1 MISKYIM
8 CIYYIRELTCI
19 QKYDFFASLKGSK
32 YCKVTYSNSI
42 FSLKFSY

>member
-19 QKYDFFASLKGSK
+19 QKYDFFASLKGSNIVK
-32 YCKVTYSNSI
+32 
-42 FSLKFSY
+42 